1 MWWWWRF
8 TDIVFNE
15 HVKNENDSHG
25 QSSMAHPHPSPAPN
39 SDDDDSLGEYD
50 TIVYTN
56 EPHDPFHTFAYTH
69 TEVTEKV
76 ATRLLNAKINAHY
89 TEPPV
94 QTLTYDINKDLK
106 VWALRNRILLP
117 INEMLLQSHN
127 IKCRGPV
134 VVSRCNTRVRVSPNG
149 IVRSDQVLETKGVT
163 NVRSC
168 C

>member
-1 MWWWWRF
+1 M
-8 TDIVFNE
+8 FNE
-15 HVKNENDSHG
+15 HVIKEDESHD
-25 QSSMAHPHPSPAPN
+25 QSSMAHAHPSPEPD
-39 SDDDDSLGEYD
+39 SDDDDSLGMYD

-56 EPHDPFHTFAYTH
+56 QPHDPFQIFPYTH
-69 TEVTEKV
+69 TEVTEKI

-127 IKCRGPV
+127 IQCRGPV
-134 VVSRCNTRVRVSPNG
+134 VVSRCNTKMK
-149 IVRSDQVLETKGVT
+149 RSDSQVIIARGVET
-163 NVRSC
+163 NVRS
-168 C
+168 